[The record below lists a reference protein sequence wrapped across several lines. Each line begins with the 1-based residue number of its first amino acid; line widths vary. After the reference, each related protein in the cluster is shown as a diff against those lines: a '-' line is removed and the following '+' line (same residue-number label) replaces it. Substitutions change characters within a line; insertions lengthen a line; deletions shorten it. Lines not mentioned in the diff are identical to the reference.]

1 MKCAAGALSALLV
14 LACSSTAAAGPIV
27 DAATRAEAL
36 QAEGK
41 TVEAL
46 DALEEA
52 VGALWAEGPL
62 AFRTVML
69 VDSTGAE
76 GARTERP
83 NNTFQPDEKMTIYVE
98 PVGYGFGAADSPSTV
113 GFTIDLLI
121 ENMTGQVLVDAEDAF
136 SVAVSGGENNRN
148 FGMTLSVAV
157 PFIRPG
163 DYKAVFNVDDRNSA
177 KSAAFEVPFA
187 VILPSA
193 DGGTAAAP
201 Q

>member
-1 MKCAAGALSALLV
+1 MKCAAAALSV
-14 LACSSTAAAGPIV
+14 LIVLFCSSAGAGPIV

-46 DALEEA
+46 EALEEA
-52 VGALWAEGPL
+52 ASALWEEAPL
-62 AFRTVML
+62 AFRTVMV
-69 VDSTGAE
+69 VDSTGAD
-76 GARTERP
+76 GVRTERADS
-83 NNTFQPDEKMTIYVE
+83 TFRPDEKMTVYVE
-98 PVGYGFGAADSPSTV
+98 PVGYGFGAPNSPGTV
-113 GFTIDLLI
+113 GFTVDLVI

-136 SVAVSGGENNRN
+136 TVGASTSGNNRD

-177 KSAAFEVPFA
+177 KSATFEVPFT
-187 VILPSA
+187 VVLPA
-193 DGGTAAAP
+193 AEGGTAAAP